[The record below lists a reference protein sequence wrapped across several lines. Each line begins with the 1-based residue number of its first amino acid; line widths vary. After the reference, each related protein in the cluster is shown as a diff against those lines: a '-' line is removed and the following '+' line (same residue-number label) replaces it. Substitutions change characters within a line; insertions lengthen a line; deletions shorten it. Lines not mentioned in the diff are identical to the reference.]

1 MERSTQKNGLVN
13 LLMLLAVGAA
23 AFAVARHADSA
34 AGQISAVF
42 LGLGAL
48 VALVSWFQMRLED
61 REQLEK
67 FEMDELARSKGS
79 ATLFDGKD
87 ETFPA
92 QQSRLQFEKF
102 FVPGFTLL
110 LLLAQAVA
118 AWWLWQ
124 MLPRLAELPLQ
135 NQLFAMGLN
144 GLFFLALFLLGK
156 YSASIAQS
164 ENLRLIRPG
173 AGWLLLGAYLCF
185 LVTAGVAADEAGFPR
200 VDDYYLAR
208 GLVGLL
214 GLLAVETLLGL
225 IFEMY
230 RPRVKGKVVR
240 PLYESRLVGLLSHPE
255 GLFTTAARTLDYQ
268 FGFKVSET
276 WIYRML
282 AEKLP
287 GFILA
292 LLAALA
298 LSSCFIFLEPGEQAV
313 LERFGQ
319 PVAGHA
325 ALGPGPHL
333 KLPWPVDKVYRFETG
348 KIQSFNVGFVPDPA
362 REREKTVLWTV
373 SHYKEEFNLL
383 VASRDQQ
390 MLSATNSPDAQQAVP
405 VNLLVAGIP
414 VQYRITNVLDW
425 AYGHASAA
433 ELLQQLATREVVRHL
448 AGVDFLDIMSVD
460 RAQAAAE
467 LRQHIQ
473 DRAAELKLG
482 VDILF
487 VGLQDIHPPTSVAK
501 EFEAV
506 NAAAQEVQAK
516 ILRAQGQTNK
526 IIQLAQAES
535 QEKIRAADGAALRR
549 TTGATA
555 QAARFA
561 NQIAAYNAAPTV
573 YPQRLYLQ
581 TVARATAGTRK
592 YLVAPTNTHDV
603 IQLNLEDKLRPDLLD
618 INVEPSK
625 K

>member
-23 AFAVARHADSA
+23 AFAVARHAWSL
-34 AGQISAVF
+34 AGLVASVF

-48 VALVSWFQMRLED
+48 VAVVSWFQMRLED
-61 REQLEK
+61 RERLEK

-79 ATLFDGKD
+79 ATLFEGKD

-102 FVPGFTLL
+102 FVPGFTIL
-110 LLLAQAVA
+110 LLLAQAGA

-124 MLPRLAELPLQ
+124 ALPRLVELPLQ
-135 NQLFAMGLN
+135 NHLFAMGLN
-144 GLFFLALFLLGK
+144 GVFFLALFLLGK
-156 YSASIAQS
+156 YSASIARS

-185 LVTAGVAADEAGFPR
+185 LVTAGVAADEAGFPKA
-200 VDDYYLAR
+200 DFHIAR
-208 GLVGLL
+208 GLVALL

-287 GFILA
+287 GFVLA

-298 LSSCFIFLEPGEQAV
+298 LSSCFVFLEPGEQAV

-319 PVAGHA
+319 PVSGHA

-333 KLPWPVDKVYRFETG
+333 KLPWPVDKIYRFETG

-390 MLSATNSPDAQQAVP
+390 MLSATNAPDAQQAVP

-460 RAQAAAE
+460 RATAAAE
-467 LRQHIQ
+467 LRQRIQ
-473 DRAAELKLG
+473 ARAAGLKLG

-516 ILRAQGQTNK
+516 ILRAQGETNK
-526 IIQLAQAES
+526 TVQLAQAES
-535 QEKIRAADGAALRR
+535 LEKIRAAEGAALRR

-592 YLVAPTNTHDV
+592 YIVGPTNTHDV

-618 INVEPSK
+618 INVEPTK